1 MLFRHPPH
9 AAPLVTPDPEPDEAR
24 DRRAIPA
31 DVPRR
36 LLVVDDE
43 PVIRSALA
51 RFFTR
56 RGWQV
61 DEAADGEVAREC
73 LLGGSDPVPYDAVIS
88 DMRMPRLSGERLHD
102 ALQRE
107 RPQLL
112 DRCIFSTGDVGSP
125 DAAEFI
131 ERTHC
136 RVIAKPFELREL
148 ADMITAL
155 PHRQDG

>member
-1 MLFRHPPH
+1 MTPH
-9 AAPLVTPDPEPDEAR
+9 PEPDRPPAG
-24 DRRAIPA
+24 RAAPA

-43 PVIRSALA
+43 PVIRSALT

-61 DEAADGEVAREC
+61 DEAPDGEVAREC

-102 ALQRE
+102 VLQRE

-125 DAAEFI
+125 DAAKFI
-131 ERTHC
+131 ERTRC
-136 RVIAKPFELREL
+136 RVIAKPFELHEL
-148 ADMITAL
+148 ADIVAAL
-155 PHRQDG
+155 PSRLDR